1 MEHPLLLPPL
11 SMAKARVKHPL
22 LPPPPQ
28 SALWDS
34 LFCLSLLS
42 PELCVWNDIYFSLWQ
57 HTVTA
62 ALTFSQADIPTGMTL
77 MPLGRNQSRFATCL
91 CVATMPVAPLRA
103 PSALLGKW
111 SEHVGPKW
119 IPRREQALSAVILLP
134 IFSFKCSHWHVFFL
148 SFSFLS
154 LLPLPVRGLVS
165 CFSPGCRVLGE
176 LGFCELEKER
186 TSVWSA
192 LISVEKD
199 LIVPGFW
206 DHYLSFSFIKS
217 VMRKFK
223 IKGFVNWIPVWKG
236 GTYQEVSAE
245 ACRWATG
252 NNTRLEHLSSAA
264 LTRILCQG
272 MEGR

>member
-1 MEHPLLLPPL
+1 
-11 SMAKARVKHPL
+11 
-22 LPPPPQ
+22 
-28 SALWDS
+28 
-34 LFCLSLLS
+34 
-42 PELCVWNDIYFSLWQ
+42 
-57 HTVTA
+57 
-62 ALTFSQADIPTGMTL
+62 MTL

-119 IPRREQALSAVILLP
+119 TPRREQALSAVILLP
-134 IFSFKCSHWHVFFL
+134 IFSFKCSHRHGFFL
-148 SFSFLS
+148 LFFSFLLLLS
-154 LLPLPVRGLVS
+154 LSVRGLVS
-165 CFSPGCRVLGE
+165 CFSPGCSVLGE
-176 LGFCELEKER
+176 LGFRELEKER
-186 TSVWSA
+186 TSVWST

-236 GTYQEVSAE
+236 GTYQEVSAK

-252 NNTRLEHLSSAA
+252 NNTRLEHLPSAA
-264 LTRILCQG
+264 LTKILCQG
-272 MEGR
+272 VEGR